1 MLSFDDF
8 PVVYF
13 ALGYLLAAAVALLV
27 YGNKIRIQ
35 ELLFLVASGTLV
47 ILMRLP
53 IVIFNQEINPDES
66 QMIAHALTLQQYP
79 IYWQSVDGTTI
90 GPLDNYVLLL
100 PSFFGIA
107 INYTSAKL
115 VGLLCVLGSLWFFYK
130 SVKNFFN
137 GSVARLALLPPLF
150 LVTFTQDADFVHY
163 SSEQLP
169 VFLLNW
175 GLWLLSNLIPSP
187 SARAAPSIWR
197 REQASLR
204 PDYKSR
210 RALAL
215 SGLFWLGF
223 VLGMSPFAKIQVVPQ
238 AAVIGLFSLV
248 FTFQPKNFFRNAGAL
263 IAGGITFPLLIIGW
277 AAAYGVLDDFWDFYV
292 LGNLIYAGGSSVL
305 DSILRIPSF
314 FAKSPDFIVFL
325 ISIGLSSLL
334 AFFVPKKLLD
344 NQSKT
349 PLTIIFFACFWLVA
363 SLYAATKSGNDFVHY
378 LNLCIYPFGLIGA
391 FFINKNF
398 KNQQFS
404 SLTALLILLPFT
416 SVFGYK
422 ILKHQPLITYMSTAD
437 HRVPVSN
444 VSKLILQH
452 ATSKDRLVVWGWMC
466 RYHIETQMPQGTAEN
481 HSERCI
487 YPHPMRE
494 KYYQRYLS
502 DLEQNRP
509 KVFVD
514 AIPNSLWL
522 NDRATQAHEAFPK
535 LNEFITK
542 NYHLVGEVERT
553 RVYVRNAEQ

>member
-13 ALGYLLAAAVALLV
+13 ALGYFLAAVVALLA
-27 YGNKIRIQ
+27 YRNKIKNQ
-35 ELLFLVASGTLV
+35 ELLFLAVSGILV
-47 ILMRLP
+47 VLMRLP
-53 IVIFNQEINPDES
+53 IVIFNQEINADES
-66 QMIAHALTLQQYP
+66 QMIAHALTLRHYP

-107 INYTSAKL
+107 INYASAKL

-137 GSVARLALLPPLF
+137 DSVARLTLLPPLF
-150 LVTFTQDADFVHY
+150 LVAFTQEADFVHY

-169 VFLLNW
+169 VFLLNL
-175 GLWLLSNLIPSP
+175 GLWLLSRLGWDYKSQF
-187 SARAAPSIWR
+187 R
-197 REQASLR
+197 LR

-210 RALAL
+210 RASTL

-238 AAVIGLFSLV
+238 AAVIGLFALI
-248 FTFQPKNFFRNAGAL
+248 FTFQPKNFFKNAGAL
-263 IAGGITFPLLIIGW
+263 IVGGLIFPLLTIGW

-292 LGNLIYAGGSSVL
+292 LGNLIYAGGSSVV
-305 DSILRIPSF
+305 DSILRIPLF
-314 FAKSPDFIVFL
+314 FVKSSDFLVFL

-334 AFFVPKKLLD
+334 AFFVPKRLLD
-344 NQSKT
+344 YESKT
-349 PLTIIFFACFWLVA
+349 PSTIIFFACFWLIA

-404 SLTALLILLPFT
+404 SLTALLILLPFA

-422 ILKHQPLITYMSTAD
+422 ILKHQPLNTYISTAD

-466 RYHIETQMPQGTAEN
+466 RYHVETQMPQGTAEN

-487 YPHPMRE
+487 YPHPMRA

-502 DLEQNRP
+502 DLEQKRP

-514 AIPNSLWL
+514 AVPNSLWL

-542 NYHLVGEVERT
+542 NYHLVGEIDRT

>member
-13 ALGYLLAAAVALLV
+13 ALGYVLAAVIALMA
-27 YGNKIRIQ
+27 YGNKIKNQ
-35 ELLFLVASGTLV
+35 EFLFLVASGILV
-47 ILMRLP
+47 IMMRLP
-53 IVIFNQEINPDES
+53 IIIFNQEINPDES
-66 QMIAHALTLQQYP
+66 QMIAHALTLRQYP

-90 GPLDNYVLLL
+90 GPLDNYALLL

-107 INYTSAKL
+107 LNYTSAKL

-137 GSVARLALLPPLF
+137 DSVARLALLPPLF
-150 LVTFTQDADFVHY
+150 LVAFTQDADFVHY

-169 VFLLNW
+169 VFLLNL
-175 GLWLLSNLIPSP
+175 GLWLLSRLFGDYKSQ
-187 SARAAPSIWR
+187 SR
-197 REQASLR
+197 LH
-204 PDYKSR
+204 PDYKSG

-238 AAVIGLFSLV
+238 AAVIGLFSLI
-248 FTFQPKNFFRNAGAL
+248 FTFQPKNFFRNTGTL
-263 IAGGITFPLLIIGW
+263 IAGGLTFPLLTIGW
-277 AAAYGVLDDFWDFYV
+277 AAIYGVLDDFWDFYV
-292 LGNLIYAGGSSVL
+292 LGNLIYAGGSSVM

-314 FAKSPDFIVFL
+314 FAKSPDFILFL
-325 ISIGLSSLL
+325 ISLGLSSLL
-334 AFFVPKKLLD
+334 AFFVPKRLTG
-344 NQSKT
+344 NVSKT
-349 PLTIIFFACFWLVA
+349 PPVIISFACFWLLA

-378 LNLCIYPFGLIGA
+378 LNLCIYPFGLAGA
-391 FFINKNF
+391 LFINKSF

-404 SLTALLILLPFT
+404 NLIALFILLPFAWA
-416 SVFGYK
+416 FGYK
-422 ILKHQPLITYMSTAD
+422 ILKHQPLNTYISTAD

-444 VSKLILQH
+444 VSKLIGQH

-466 RYHIETQMPQGTAEN
+466 RYHVETQMPQGTAEN

-494 KYYQRYLS
+494 KYYQRYLA
-502 DLEQNRP
+502 DLEHNRP

-514 AIPNSLWL
+514 AVPNSLWL
-522 NDRATQAHEAFPK
+522 NDRATQAHEAFLE
-535 LNEFITK
+535 LNEFISK
-542 NYHLVGEVERT
+542 NYHLVGEVDRT
-553 RVYVRNAEQ
+553 RVYVKNQL

>member
-13 ALGYLLAAAVALLV
+13 ALGYVLAAGIALVA
-27 YGNKIRIQ
+27 YGNRIRNQAFI
-35 ELLFLVASGTLV
+35 FLAVSGILV
-47 ILMRLP
+47 VFMRLP

-66 QMIAHALTLQQYP
+66 QMIAHALTLRQYP

-90 GPLDNYVLLL
+90 GPLDNYALLL
-100 PSFFGIA
+100 SSFLGVA
-107 INYTSAKL
+107 LNYTSAKL

-137 GSVARLALLPPLF
+137 DSVARLALLPPLF
-150 LVTFTQDADFVHY
+150 LVAFTQDADFVHY

-169 VFLLNW
+169 VLLLNL
-175 GLWLLSNLIPSP
+175 GLWLLSRLFGDYKSQ
-187 SARAAPSIWR
+187 SR
-197 REQASLR
+197 LR
-204 PDYKSR
+204 PDHKSG

-238 AAVIGLFSLV
+238 AAVIGLFALV

-263 IAGGITFPLLIIGW
+263 IVGGFTFPLLTIVW

-292 LGNLIYAGGSSVL
+292 LGNLIYAGGSSVM

-314 FAKSPDFIVFL
+314 FAKSPDFLAFL
-325 ISIGLSSLL
+325 ISLGLSSLL
-334 AFFVPKKLLD
+334 SFFIPKKLPG
-344 NQSKT
+344 NESKT
-349 PLTIIFFACFWLVA
+349 PSAIIFFVCFWLVA

-378 LNLCIYPFGLIGA
+378 LNLCIYPFGLTGA
-391 FFINKNF
+391 LFINKNA
-398 KNQQFS
+398 KNQQ
-404 SLTALLILLPFT
+404 LINWTALLALLPFA

-422 ILKHQPLITYMSTAD
+422 IIRHQPLNTYISTAD
-437 HRVPVSN
+437 HRVPVSD

-466 RYHIETQMPQGTAEN
+466 RYHVETQMPQGTAEN

-494 KYYQRYLS
+494 KYYQRYLA
-502 DLEQNRP
+502 DLERNRP

-514 AIPNSLWL
+514 AVPNSLWL
-522 NDRATQAHEAFPK
+522 NDRTTQAHEAFPK

-542 NYHLVGEVERT
+542 NYHLVGETEQT
-553 RVYVRNAEQ
+553 RVYVRNTEQ